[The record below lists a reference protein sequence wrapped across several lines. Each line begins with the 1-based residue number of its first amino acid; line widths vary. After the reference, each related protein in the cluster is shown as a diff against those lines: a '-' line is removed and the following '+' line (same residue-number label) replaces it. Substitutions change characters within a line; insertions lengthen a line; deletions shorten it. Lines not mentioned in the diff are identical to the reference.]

1 MYLLSEIEGKMCSDS
16 AGAALSGKVSTK
28 DPTDPPSQP
37 ITPVRSFIQEQSF
50 SLNNN
55 VFLFVFFNEI
65 LWHLCLFRMMTLQ
78 QQSSL

>member
-16 AGAALSGKVSTK
+16 AGADLSGKVSNK

-55 VFLFVFFNEI
+55 LFFVCVF
-65 LWHLCLFRMMTLQ
+65 
-78 QQSSL
+78 